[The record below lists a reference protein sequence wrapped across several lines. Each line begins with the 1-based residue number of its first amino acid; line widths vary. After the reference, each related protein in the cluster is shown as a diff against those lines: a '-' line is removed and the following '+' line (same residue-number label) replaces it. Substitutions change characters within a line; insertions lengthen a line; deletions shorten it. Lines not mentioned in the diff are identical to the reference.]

1 MKYIQS
7 FYQYPVTFS
16 SIAKTIPCKDAAG
29 ELRNICEITEEE
41 IAKLEACEPLYRDL
55 VNKKHFRI
63 LNKMPE
69 SYKPA
74 ATQINEARE
83 AQAAAEARAAEAEA
97 KLAAL
102 ENRGPAK
109 ELEAPAD
116 DNAEKGQ
123 DLESLTYKELQD
135 LAAERGIEYKN
146 VKKADLI
153 AALSK

>member
-16 SIAKTIPCKDAAG
+16 SIGKTVPCKDAAG
-29 ELRNICEITEEE
+29 ELRNLCEMTEEE
-41 IAKLEACEPLYRDL
+41 IATLERCEPLYRAL
-55 VNKKHFRI
+55 VQKKEYRV

-69 SYKPA
+69 AYKPA

-102 ENRGPAK
+102 AGK
-109 ELEAPAD
+109 KD
-116 DNAEKGQ
+116 DRDEPPVETKNQ
-123 DLESLTYKELQD
+123 DLETLTYKELQD